1 MFFDLDNFI
10 TVILVCAKILWHIMR
25 AVWAC
30 NHMSGQQHEFTTET
44 EEGTE
49 APALSCL
56 FSLPVCRRVS
66 TTSKLCLRVLLRSAP
81 ESWYTRLCWIPLP
94 LESGHQD
101 WKIYPLPPCRVTE
114 CNSSPGAVHCDRRH
128 QYANHSKQ

>member
-81 ESWYTRLCWIPLP
+81 ESWYTTLLDSPSTGKWPPRLENIPTTP
-94 LESGHQD
+94 M
-101 WKIYPLPPCRVTE
+101 
-114 CNSSPGAVHCDRRH
+114 SSDGM
-128 QYANHSKQ
+128 